1 MSSMF
6 FNGLTSVVELSRK
19 LLILLLNFD
28 VLLLKIGNF
37 LVLDRSLV
45 LETLVLDLNVTF
57 DLGDVFLGL
66 FLGVEFEIC

>member
-57 DLGDVFLGL
+57 DLGDVFLRL

>member
-37 LVLDRSLV
+37 LVLDRSFV